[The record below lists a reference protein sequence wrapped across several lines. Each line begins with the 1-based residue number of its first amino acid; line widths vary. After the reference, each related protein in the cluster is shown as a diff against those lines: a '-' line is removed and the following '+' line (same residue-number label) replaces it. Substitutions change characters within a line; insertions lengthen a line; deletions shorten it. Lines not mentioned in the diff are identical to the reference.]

1 MWYYLDLVSC
11 SFIQRTIQQLL
22 RVTQFWKVIIRI
34 IQITL
39 MGKLEWH
46 SIMLGL
52 LSWPSLFPDYLFL
65 CQVRFWK
72 CFFVSFSFYYQ
83 FLQVWSIGN
92 SLFSG
97 KRFWEIHFRIVGWE
111 GGHFLCF
118 LQNFKIRLK
127 MRFWKLNFQNYIFVD
142 SFLYFNWIWAFY
154 LNCIIAL

>member
-1 MWYYLDLVSC
+1 MKSDLIKLAPYNSDSVFIKVWKSIIQFETLFYYIKKKFDSAMWYYLDLVSC

-65 CQVRFWK
+65 CQVRFWT

-83 FLQVWSIGN
+83 FLDVLTSMVY
-92 SLFSG
+92 SL
-97 KRFWEIHFRIVGWE
+97 
-111 GGHFLCF
+111 
-118 LQNFKIRLK
+118 
-127 MRFWKLNFQNYIFVD
+127 
-142 SFLYFNWIWAFY
+142 
-154 LNCIIAL
+154 